1 MPLQTQKIL
10 GSREAFSSYFFM
22 SKSNKNDQI
31 VVTTLQHVTIIGNKF
46 LNPNGIIENREVLY
60 WQKFLWEEKIVKL
73 QVVLKVKLKDGRI
86 KCYK

>member
-1 MPLQTQKIL
+1 
-10 GSREAFSSYFFM
+10 M

-31 VVTTLQHVTIIGNKF
+31 VVITLQHVTIIGNKF